1 MKKLFLAAALA
12 ATIFTA
18 FSPSSAAPAEKKAPA
33 ENPAPV
39 KIVKDI
45 VYVTRPD
52 MELKGNLYRPE
63 GKALV
68 PGIVL
73 AHGGGFVA
81 GDKDHYNMP
90 EIATFISSKGY
101 AIFNINYRLLQQGGL
116 FPANAQ
122 DVKCAVQWLRA
133 NATKNGVDPAR
144 IGVMGNSA
152 GGYMASFVAVTQHN
166 AEFNASCGDPELD
179 RYEPTVGLAV
189 EWYGVHDLAGLSGSL
204 AMTME
209 RVYFKGVKDKAAF
222 KKKYSPMTYAKDAPP
237 TFMIHGDA
245 DPLVPIKQSR
255 DMCYAIKAAGQDCS
269 LVEFPGTGH
278 GFIDEKFKTEGS
290 VKALNMTVEWL
301 DTHFKTKTIK

>member
-1 MKKLFLAAALA
+1 MKKLLR
-12 ATIFTA
+12 FTVLTA
-18 FSPSSAAPAEKKAPA
+18 VVFIGGVSVFAAPAKKKAAEEKPA
-33 ENPAPV
+33 AV
-39 KIVKDI
+39 KVVKDVI
-45 VYVTRPD
+45 YVTRPE

-101 AIFNINYRLLQQGGL
+101 AIFSINYRLLQQGGL

-133 NATKNGVDPAR
+133 NAKKNGIDPDR
-144 IGVMGNSA
+144 IGIMGNSA

-166 AEFNASCGDPELD
+166 SEFNASCGNAELD
-179 RYEPTVGLAV
+179 KYEPTVGLAV

-255 DMCYAIKAAGQDCS
+255 DMCAAIKAAGRECA
-269 LVEFPGTGH
+269 LVEFPNTGH

-290 VKALNMTVEWL
+290 VKALNLTVEWL
-301 DTHFKTKTIK
+301 DRHFKAKKGK